1 MELVMADCS
10 FKNRN
15 ESSVDISSGHP
26 TDPET
31 SMDQS
36 QQLEL
41 VMGSTGTEEEVE
53 HNRQNLV
60 KYPVILG
67 EFEVPRQDTHRL
79 GAMRVFLGTG

>member
-36 QQLEL
+36 QQ
-41 VMGSTGTEEEVE
+41 EEVE

-60 KYPVILG
+60 KDTMILG